1 MVQAARAGD
10 DEMSRIAL
18 EEVGREEGKVALIRH
33 QGAAEPGRS
42 LPERAA
48 IGPHL
53 FRKLAVFAPLESQEM
68 ARFQGLASSEGQ
80 VPADHHLVRAGEEYG
95 PVIVVNSGWAVR
107 YRMLADG
114 SRQIANFILPGDFI
128 GLNATVMSV
137 ADYDVVSITPM
148 TFVRLRVD
156 DIIGMIESH
165 PRLCAAI
172 FWCNAREES
181 ILFEHLTSLG
191 RRTAYERVAHL
202 LIELLRRL
210 QLIELTDGDSF
221 VMPLTQQLI
230 ADSVGLTAIHVNR
243 MMRALEQ
250 DGLIAYS
257 RHPVPRL
264 HVRDVRRLEAAAG
277 FEEGYLH
284 FTEMP
289 RRTRRALAGV
299 QTG

>member
-1 MVQAARAGD
+1 MG
-10 DEMSRIAL
+10 
-18 EEVGREEGKVALIRH
+18 GRGVVMRH
-33 QGAAEPGRS
+33 QGVAPPGKS
-42 LPERAA
+42 APERHV
-48 IGPHL
+48 IGPHF
-53 FRKLAVFAPLESQEM
+53 FRKIAVFAPIEGAEQNFLQRLV
-68 ARFQGLASSEGQ
+68 ASEGN

-95 PVIVVNSGWAVR
+95 PILVVNSGWAVR
-107 YRMLADG
+107 YRTLADG

-137 ADYDVVSITPM
+137 SDYDVASITPM
-148 TFVRLRVD
+148 SFARLRID
-156 DIIGMIESH
+156 DIIAMMETH

-191 RRTAYERVAHL
+191 RRSALERVAHL
-202 LIELLRRL
+202 LVELLRRL
-210 QLIELTDGDSF
+210 QLIELAEGDSF

-250 DGLIAYS
+250 NGLIAYS

-277 FEEGYLH
+277 FEDGYLH

-289 RRTRRALAGV
+289 MRTRRAIENANG
-299 QTG
+299 G